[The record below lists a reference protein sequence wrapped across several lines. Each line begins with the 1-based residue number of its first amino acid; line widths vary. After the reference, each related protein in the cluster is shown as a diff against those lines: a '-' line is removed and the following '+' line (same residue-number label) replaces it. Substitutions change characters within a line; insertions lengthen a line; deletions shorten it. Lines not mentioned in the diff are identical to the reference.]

1 MVSTSWK
8 GQSMI
13 DKIIFTRTMPGPKG
27 AHAISGSWRMV
38 KVESVSQKGLTMTLK
53 STPDGLSMNLPFY
66 RESYEAKFDGKD
78 YPVTGEAGGTVSL
91 QKVNDNT
98 IEETR
103 KKDGKLIAVNKMTV
117 EGNTMKVVS
126 KD

>member
-1 MVSTSWK
+1 
-8 GQSMI
+8 
-13 DKIIFTRTMPGPKG
+13 
-27 AHAISGSWRMV
+27 
-38 KVESVSQKGLTMTLK
+38 
-53 STPDGLSMNLPFY
+53 MNLPFY

-126 KD
+126 KDRNGNVMSFTADKQ